1 MFFCSTNSDRQ
12 TRNDTAGVG
21 GCQLLPGVT
30 EPRPPKE
37 QWSKETEREQKRVKG
52 GGSKTLIAS
61 YTAQMSNV
69 M

>member
-52 GGSKTLIAS
+52 GGQKH
-61 YTAQMSNV
+61 
-69 M
+69 